1 MISLDL
7 ITVVIGKEA
16 ISSYDGESYISRI
29 VRIKVEDNSIK
40 YNFSDGCIN
49 HTSIMYDGEINIY
62 ELAHKCQEWA
72 YSYGYIV
79 QGYFYNK
86 KARADL
92 LKSYDISEKFINDTI
107 PEAIFMAC
115 EFVLKSLKDQK

>member
-1 MISLDL
+1 MISKELVNEVL
-7 ITVVIGKEA
+7 SKTTEQRYFYIGNLLLENN
-16 ISSYDGESYISRI
+16 ILSFSFVSDEG
-29 VRIKVEDNSIK
+29 
-40 YNFSDGCIN
+40 YNCEMS
-49 HTSIMYDGEINIY
+49 INIY

-92 LKSYDISEKFINDTI
+92 LKSYYISEQFINNTI

-115 EFVLKSLKDQK
+115 EFVLKNQNSLKSVES